1 MITSTYIPVT
11 NDVAFSFSINL
22 ENILCNIS
30 FFWNYRTEHYHFTV
44 KLQDGTSVIEGMK
57 CIEMYPMKTS
67 SMYANGLTGVFY
79 MTPISDTVEDNADTR
94 KSISDNFVFS
104 YVA

>member
-1 MITSTYIPVT
+1 MITSTYIPVP
-11 NDVAFSFSINL
+11 NDVAFSFSITL
-22 ENILCNIS
+22 ENILCNLS

-57 CIEMYPMKTS
+57 CISMYPMKTS
-67 SMYANGLTGVFY
+67 TMFANGLTGVFY
-79 MTPISDTVEDNADTR
+79 MTPVSETVEDTVDTR
-94 KSISDNFVFS
+94 KNITENFVFS

>member
-1 MITSTYIPVT
+1 MITSTFIPVS
-11 NDVAFSFSINL
+11 NDVAFSFSITL
-22 ENILCNIS
+22 ENILCNLS

-57 CIEMYPMKTS
+57 CSSMYPMKS
-67 SMYANGLTGVFY
+67 STMFANGLTGVFY
-79 MTPISDTVEDNADTR
+79 MTPASETIEDNVETR
-94 KSISDNFVFS
+94 KNIAENFVFS

>member
-1 MITSTYIPVT
+1 MITSTYIPVS
-11 NDVAFSFSINL
+11 NDVAFSFSITL
-22 ENILCNIS
+22 ENILCNLS

-57 CIEMYPMKTS
+57 CISMYPMKTS
-67 SMYANGLTGVFY
+67 TMFANGLTGVFY
-79 MTPISDTVEDNADTR
+79 MTPASETIEDNAETR
-94 KSISDNFVFS
+94 KNIAENFVFS